1 MKKILSMVICVLCLA
16 SVFTASADTPIKVF
30 VEDSEIEFS
39 VAPEIQNDRTLV
51 QLRPFFASL
60 GAKVIMWDEA
70 TSTVHA
76 QDKVGAIFS
85 LQVGTN
91 RLFYENE
98 VLELETSAK
107 IKDGSTMVPVRA
119 IAERLGYSVEWI
131 AETKEIKIV
140 K

>member
-1 MKKILSMVICVLCLA
+1 MKKILSVIICVLCLA
-16 SVFTASADTPIKVF
+16 SFFTVSADTQIKVF

-39 VAPEIQNDRTLV
+39 VAPEIENDRTLV

-76 QDKVGAIFS
+76 QAEDGAIFS
-85 LQVGTN
+85 LQAGTN
-91 RLFYENE
+91 NLFYENE

-107 IKDGSTMVPVRA
+107 IKDGVTMVPVRA
-119 IAERLGYSVEWI
+119 IAERLGYSVEWN
-131 AETKEIKIV
+131 AKEREIKIV